1 VANVVFIAV
10 HDESVPV
17 FQYYALEPLAIFIA
31 TVLTYFNHTRN
42 RTSSTILL
50 LFWPTYLLALGFW
63 LRTTIDTRRAA
74 YTHIFILKGVSLGL
88 GILSFLLECAGP
100 EPEGPPEGKD
110 TEESPIVT
118 ANIFSIWVSVLLRYI
133 LWCLDL
139 PSQSFG
145 WMTALMR
152 KGTQQFITEKDLPPL
167 LDQDKSANLG
177 RDLKKALEK

>member
-1 VANVVFIAV
+1 MRSSSEVSTNSAKALLLGALGTGVANVVLIAV
-10 HDESVPV
+10 HSQSVPV
-17 FQYYALEPLAIFIA
+17 FQYYALEPVAIFIA

-63 LRTTIDTRRAA
+63 LRTTIDTRLAT
-74 YTHIFILKGVSLGL
+74 YTHILILKSLSLGL

-118 ANIFSIWVSVLLRYI
+118 ANIFSIWVSVLLSYI
-133 LWCLDL
+133 L
-139 PSQSFG
+139 
-145 WMTALMR
+145 
-152 KGTQQFITEKDLPPL
+152 
-167 LDQDKSANLG
+167 
-177 RDLKKALEK
+177 